1 MRALYVIT
9 ALCAASRLVSAQ
21 DPFTNAKK
29 AAQNAANAASAHVRA
44 EQRPDGPQTGAPAA
58 APAARTPAKA
68 GLPAAALPGTQLTI
82 AKRDTLAVPPTIMR
96 EEYDY
101 GREGRRDP
109 FVSLLTTNE
118 LRPTIS
124 DLRLTGV
131 LYDHAGT
138 NSVATLRDLTDNKQ
152 YRVKTG
158 TTLGRMRVTAI
169 KTTTVIFTIDEF
181 GTTRQDSLIL
191 HDPTKARAR

>member
-1 MRALYVIT
+1 MRALYVIA
-9 ALCAASRLVSAQ
+9 ALCAASRLASAQ
-21 DPFTNAKK
+21 DQFTNAKK

-44 EQRPDGPQTGAPAA
+44 EQRPDGPPAAQAPAKAAPANAATPAA
-58 APAARTPAKA
+58 AR
-68 GLPAAALPGTQLTI
+68 PGTQLTI

-124 DLRLTGV
+124 DLKLTGV
-131 LYDHAGT
+131 LYDHSGT

-191 HDPTKARAR
+191 RDPTKARAR